1 MNIPKISIIVPIYN
15 VEKYLRRCLDS
26 LVNQT
31 LKEIEVILVD
41 DESPDKSEEIY
52 QEYIAKD
59 NRLKLV
65 QKKNGGLGLARNSG
79 LEIATGEFIAFI
91 DSDDYVDLNMF
102 NKLYET
108 AKENNLDTV
117 YCGYNNLDNNLKVHS
132 FNEVD
137 KLTIFNT
144 KDEVN
149 NVLLD
154 MIACKPSSTL
164 ERKYR
169 MSVWHAIY
177 SRDLIKNNK
186 IRFCSERQFI
196 SEDIIYHI
204 DYLSKAERIAFIPDS
219 FYYYCYNEDSLTKTF
234 REDRFEKSVILHQ
247 ELLRRFNIEGYDE
260 NVYKNRVDRFLIGYA
275 RYTIERLSKAPIS
288 YSEKKNILRKICK
301 DNIWKSLKDYP
312 IFEMPF
318 QQKVFFKTMKFQMID
333 LIFFIVRVK
342 SILKNRI

>member
-1 MNIPKISIIVPIYN
+1 METVVNKPKVSVIVPIYN
-15 VEKYLRRCLDS
+15 VEKYLRRCLES

-31 LKEIEVILVD
+31 LKEIEIILVD
-41 DESPDKSEEIY
+41 DESPDNSEEIY

-79 LEIATGEFIAFI
+79 LEIATGEFIAYI

-117 YCGYNNLDNNLKVHS
+117 YCGYNNLDDDLKVHS
-132 FNEVD
+132 FSEVD
-137 KLTIFNT
+137 KLTVFNT
-144 KDEVN
+144 KDDVN
-149 NVLLD
+149 SVLLD
-154 MIACKPSSTL
+154 MIACKPSSPL

-177 SRDLIKNNK
+177 SRDLIESNK

-247 ELLRRFNIEGYDE
+247 ELLRRFNVEGYDKK
-260 NVYKNRVDRFLIGYA
+260 VYKNRVDRFLIGYA
-275 RYTIERLSKAPIS
+275 RYTIVRLSKAGIS
-288 YSEKKNILRKICK
+288 YAEKIKILKRICRDK
-301 DNIWKSLKDYP
+301 VWDSMKDYP
-312 IFEMPF
+312 VQEMPF
-318 QQKVFFKTMKFQMID
+318 KQKIIFY
-333 LIFFIVRVK
+333 LIKYNMLNSLLFISKYR
-342 SILKNRI
+342 